1 MTGAEVGTAVAV
13 TSRGRAT
20 TPRRSRD
27 KRHVDTPGRVRFVED
42 DGEVVVRAVER
53 PSDVRG
59 ELAPEAGE
67 KGTDAVGYTDVR
79 IFSAPGCRTPS
90 RDDSRRYERSATE
103 PLREER
109 TWDGTDPDERHGVSE
124 REA

>member
-20 TPRRSRD
+20 TPPPRRSRD

-67 KGTDAVGYTDVR
+67 NGTDAVGYTDVR
-79 IFSAPGCRTPS
+79 IFSAPG
-90 RDDSRRYERSATE
+90 
-103 PLREER
+103 
-109 TWDGTDPDERHGVSE
+109 VSNSVT
-124 REA
+124 